1 LPELHGALVNKVLPG
16 SPAANSGVRK
26 NDIIIEVNG
35 IAISSTHDA
44 DVHLDSCTPGQSANI
59 KVARGEAGKLVQL
72 QAVPQDVLTMIME
85 RKAGRG
91 RGSPPAAYAR
101 PAPYRQGGNGKPNT
115 SPHEHANTMTP
126 KQFA

>member
-1 LPELHGALVNKVLPG
+1 
-16 SPAANSGVRK
+16 
-26 NDIIIEVNG
+26 
-35 IAISSTHDA
+35 
-44 DVHLDSCTPGQSANI
+44 
-59 KVARGEAGKLVQL
+59 
-72 QAVPQDVLTMIME
+72 ME